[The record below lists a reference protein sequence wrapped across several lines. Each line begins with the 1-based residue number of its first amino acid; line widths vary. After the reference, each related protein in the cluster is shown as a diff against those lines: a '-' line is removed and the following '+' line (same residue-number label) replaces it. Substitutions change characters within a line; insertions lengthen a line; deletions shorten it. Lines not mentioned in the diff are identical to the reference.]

1 MTSALMQ
8 IRPFQPSDHSA
19 LIELIAA
26 FRLELAALRG
36 ERRDPDLAAA
46 VAELQEYLA
55 KGMPVFVAE
64 GSSKE
69 IVGYLVCRV
78 DGETVWAESL
88 FVAPAY
94 RRQGTAGQL
103 YAQAEQLAAAR
114 GSDTVYNWV
123 HPNNDPII
131 AFLRKRGYD
140 VLNLLEVRKPVPD
153 ERLTTT
159 LAVGKQTYRY

>member
-1 MTSALMQ
+1 MQ
-8 IRPFQPSDHSA
+8 IRPFQRSDQSA
-19 LIELIAA
+19 LIDLIAA
-26 FRLELAALRG
+26 FRIDLATLRG
-36 ERRDPDLAAA
+36 ERRDPDPMAAA
-46 VAELQEYLA
+46 AELQEYLA
-55 KGMPVFVAE
+55 KGRPVFVAE
-64 GSSKE
+64 RPPEE

-103 YAQAEQLAAAR
+103 YAQAEQLAAER

-140 VLNLLEVRKPVPD
+140 VLNLLELRRPLPD

-159 LAVGKQTYRY
+159 LTVGKQPYRY